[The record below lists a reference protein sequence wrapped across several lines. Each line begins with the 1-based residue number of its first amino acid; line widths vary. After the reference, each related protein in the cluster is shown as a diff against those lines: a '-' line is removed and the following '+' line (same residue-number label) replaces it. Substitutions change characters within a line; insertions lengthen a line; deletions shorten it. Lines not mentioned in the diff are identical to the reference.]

1 MEYPGDE
8 SEPSAA
14 GKAGND
20 LEQLQF
26 GEQQS
31 GRFSLLPGSSA
42 SIRELGPRHRKRIAR
57 HLLALDGHDR
67 YLRFGYIAS
76 DEQIHHYVDG
86 LNFERDD
93 ILGIHDRRLQLVAMA
108 HLAYSVDRN
117 LAACAEFGVSV
128 LSAARGQG
136 LGQQLFERA
145 LRHAR
150 NQGVEQLFIHAL
162 SENTPMLKI
171 ARKAGATVERD
182 GAESRAY
189 LRPGS
194 SGSFW
199 PACRRCA
206 VACAP
211 CGTSL
216 RLDLRQAGGCGRL
229 LSLWHCNHRA
239 DRATRRVR
247 PSAWASS

>member
-1 MEYPGDE
+1 MEHPGDE
-8 SEPSAA
+8 SEPSASVKA

-31 GRFSLLPGSSA
+31 GRYSLLPGRGA
-42 SIRELGPRHRKRIAR
+42 SIRELGARHRQRIAR
-57 HLLALDGHDR
+57 HLLALDESDR
-67 YLRFGYIAS
+67 YLRFGYAAS

-86 LNFERDD
+86 LNFARDD

-128 LSAARGQG
+128 LPGARGQG

-182 GAESRAY
+182 GAESHAY
-189 LRPGS
+189 LRLP
-194 SGSFW
+194 
-199 PACRRCA
+199 PATLDSQLGELIEEKLAEADYR
-206 VACAP
+206 
-211 CGTSL
+211 L
-216 RLDLRQAGGCGRL
+216 RRQARQFWKFLAGLQEVRSGVRAGR
-229 LSLWHCNHRA
+229 RK
-239 DRATRRVR
+239 
-247 PSAWASS
+247 SSP

>member
-1 MEYPGDE
+1 MEHPGDE
-8 SEPSAA
+8 SEPSASVKA

-31 GRFSLLPGSSA
+31 GRYSLLPGRGA
-42 SIRELGPRHRKRIAR
+42 SIRELGARHRQRIAR
-57 HLLALDGHDR
+57 HLLALDASDR
-67 YLRFGYIAS
+67 YLRFGYAAR

-86 LNFERDD
+86 LNFARDD

-128 LSAARGQG
+128 LPGARGRG

-182 GAESRAY
+182 GAESHAY
-189 LRPGS
+189 LRLP
-194 SGSFW
+194 
-199 PACRRCA
+199 PATLDSQLGELIEEKLAEADYR
-206 VACAP
+206 
-211 CGTSL
+211 L
-216 RLDLRQAGGCGRL
+216 RRQARQFWKFLAGLQEVRSGVRAGR
-229 LSLWHCNHRA
+229 RK
-239 DRATRRVR
+239 
-247 PSAWASS
+247 SSP